1 MFLMTL
7 TNFILLQ
14 DVTLGMDI
22 YLKGGRCSYVDYFSL
37 PKAKDTDILAM
48 TKFERKIASGAPQ
61 ITCSYLWWQLCTS
74 DHFGGEFLDHAMT
87 LQINDK
93 THCRLLL
100 EEYSQGFRECV
111 ETDVDVLHAYWVVRQ
126 PHAHT
131 CIYLYSVHLPHRVG
145 DPG

>member
-1 MFLMTL
+1 
-7 TNFILLQ
+7 LQ

-74 DHFGGEFLDHAMT
+74 DHFGGELSVIKSYNDTSNLT
-87 LQINDK
+87 LGYAL
-93 THCRLLL
+93 CRLLL
-100 EEYSQGFRECV
+100 EEYSQGFR
-111 ETDVDVLHAYWVVRQ
+111 
-126 PHAHT
+126 
-131 CIYLYSVHLPHRVG
+131 
-145 DPG
+145 